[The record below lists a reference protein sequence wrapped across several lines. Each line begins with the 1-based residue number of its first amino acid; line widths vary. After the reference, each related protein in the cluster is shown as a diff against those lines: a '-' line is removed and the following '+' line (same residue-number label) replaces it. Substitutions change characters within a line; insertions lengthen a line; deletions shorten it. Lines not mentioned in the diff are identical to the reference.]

1 MGLRWFWGARA
12 VVSRSLFADQEYKQ
26 CFHGR
31 EYHAQDVLAQALWY
45 ICSRAV
51 RHGRDDVCAAA
62 VEVIIPL
69 LAEDVDLG
77 QTARMNAA
85 YTAVSLGQQK
95 TWASQASKDALASAL
110 ATASNDDDRY
120 VVAAAVEGLKW
131 LQLGELGE
139 TSASSAA
146 AKLVKKLVWER
157 WCPINS
163 VRAPF

>member
-1 MGLRWFWGARA
+1 MPGGT
-12 VVSRSLFADQEYKQ
+12 
-26 CFHGR
+26 GR
-31 EYHAQDVLAQALWY
+31 
-45 ICSRAV
+45 
-51 RHGRDDVCAAA
+51 GRDDVAAVVHVGA
-62 VEVIIPL
+62 AVLDQAAGIVVPDDGVRVGNRSLDWAGVEVIISL